1 MNPVIEQELAGLVFL
16 SLENEITPQ
25 HQKRLEE
32 ILGSDPAAVR
42 YYFLLINVSQG
53 VKDPHNLQVL
63 HAADQPLPYD
73 LQLWNALAEEE
84 KTAPTREMPKEV
96 FSLEMNQKIVLEKPV
111 RKISR
116 FNIVSL
122 AVSFA
127 ALFLAIAYVRLIPSS
142 PNIEIATLMESV
154 NANWEDS
161 TLSLR
166 KGDQLYSNKSLV
178 LSKGIIEVQT
188 LRGVRMTIEG
198 PAEFEFTKEADC
210 YLKNGRI
217 YANVSSQGIGFTVST
232 TNAKV
237 IDLGTEFGVRA
248 EKGGETELHVIK
260 GKTTMV
266 SGGSWLN
273 KQIQSVLQG
282 QARKISIDGL
292 KVDDIPVLQKEFA
305 RGIDTQTKTVWR
317 GERINLAD
325 IAGGGNGSGTGTLG
339 AAIDPATG
347 GLVAVS
353 RREGRSFDERYVRAL
368 SNPLID
374 GVFVP
379 NGKDGPV
386 QISSTQITFGGFR
399 ETCGRFWQELSN
411 GGKQLFGSMAEPDYI
426 TLQGVPYGDQ
436 ERPALFMHSNLGIT
450 YDLQQVRRLV
460 PGCRASEFTALC
472 GIPEHSGSGYYSL
485 VDFLV
490 LVDGRCV
497 FRRDQVRHDS
507 QPIPVKVEIGPQDR
521 FLTLVVT
528 DGGNGHY
535 EDAAVYALPYLEL
548 TNE

>member
-1 MNPVIEQELAGLVFL
+1 MNPLIEQELAGLVFL
-16 SLENEITPQ
+16 SLENEITGQ
-25 HQKRLEE
+25 QQKRLEE
-32 ILGSDPAAVR
+32 ILSSDPSAVR
-42 YYFLLINVSQG
+42 YYSLLINVSQG

-63 HAADQPLPYD
+63 HAADQQLPYD

-84 KTAPTREMPKEV
+84 KTAPTREMPKEHP
-96 FSLEMNQKIVLEKPV
+96 SLEMNKTIVEKPV
-111 RKISR
+111 RKIGK

-127 ALFLAIAYVRLIPSS
+127 ALFLAIAYVQLMSS
-142 PNIEIATLMESV
+142 SANIETAILLESV

-166 KGDQLYSNKSLV
+166 KGDQLYSNKSLS
-178 LSKGIIEVQT
+178 LSTGIIEVQT
-188 LRGVRMTIEG
+188 LRGVWITIEG

-210 YLKNGRI
+210 YLKYGRM
-217 YANVSSQGIGFTVST
+217 YAHVGSQGIGFTVST

-248 EKGGETELHVIK
+248 EKTGETELHVIK

-273 KQIQSVLQG
+273 KQTQSVLAG

-317 GERINLAD
+317 GERIDLAD
-325 IAGGGNGSGTGTLG
+325 IAGGGNGLGTGTPG

-347 GLVAVS
+347 GLVGES
-353 RREGRSFDERYVRAL
+353 RREGRSLDETYRVVP
-368 SNPLID
+368 SNLLID

-386 QISSTQITFGGFR
+386 QISSTQIMFGGFR
-399 ETCGRFWQELSN
+399 ETCGRFWQELGN
-411 GGKQLFGSMAEPDYI
+411 GGKQLFGNMSEPEYI
-426 TLQGVPYGDQ
+426 TLHGVSYGNQ
-436 ERPALFMHSNLGIT
+436 EQPALFMHSNLGVT
-450 YDLQQVRRLV
+450 YDLQRVRQLV

-497 FRRDQVRHDS
+497 FRRDQVKNDA